1 MSRISEKKFIKMAEK
16 AISKRRFWKELKRDP
31 YKENKNHDIFGLK
44 FTDEEWICGYRRW
57 KKQLDANSKRT
68 NS

>member
-1 MSRISEKKFIKMAEK
+1 MLHISKKKFWEEQ
-16 AISKRRFWKELKRDP
+16 KREP
-31 YKENKNHDIFGLK
+31 YKENKKYDIFGLK
-44 FTDEEWICGYRRW
+44 FTHEEWIKGYKQW